1 MSENCLFCKIIRG
14 EIPCDKLYED
24 EEVLAFRDIAPQ
36 APMHV
41 LIIPKKHMVGPEAVE
56 EGDQRLIGKLMRV
69 ANEIANKEG
78 QPNYRLVCNNGAGA
92 GQTVF
97 HLHMHII
104 GGRHLGWP
112 PGWGI
117 STLAVRRRHEISLPL
132 APS

>member
-69 ANEIANKEG
+69 ANDIANKEG

-112 PGWGI
+112 PG
-117 STLAVRRRHEISLPL
+117 
-132 APS
+132 